1 VFAAAPVTYVAD
13 GRENGRSALAGEIK
27 LADELNTQRN
37 ARETEDDTNLSYE
50 KSTIFSKMCLFLS
63 PRPK

>member
-27 LADELNTQRN
+27 LANELNTQRN
-37 ARETEDDTNLSYE
+37 ARETEDDTNLSY
-50 KSTIFSKMCLFLS
+50 KKQPFSQKCVCF
-63 PRPK
+63 